1 MKRVLAIV
9 LGLVICAGAS
19 SMITGVRSSR
29 GSANI
34 NQATDA
40 AYRDGLFLGQFDA
53 NQGRTRHICVGRWST
68 ASDRNSFVAGYEAGF
83 AKSAEEE

>member
-1 MKRVLAIV
+1 MKRVFAIV

-19 SMITGVRSSR
+19 TMITSVRSNRWST
-29 GSANI
+29 AI

-53 NQGRTRHICVGRWST
+53 NRGRTRHVCVGRWST
-68 ASDRNSFVAGYEAGF
+68 ASDRNSFIAGYEAGYV
-83 AKSAEEE
+83 KSAEEE

>member
-1 MKRVLAIV
+1 MKRVFAIV

-19 SMITGVRSSR
+19 TVITGARSNR
-29 GSANI
+29 RSAEI

-53 NQGRTRHICVGRWST
+53 NRGRARHMCVGRWST
-68 ASDRNSFVAGYEAGF
+68 ASDRNSFIAGYDAGY
-83 AKSAEEE
+83 AKLLEEE

>member
-1 MKRVLAIV
+1 MKKVFAIV

-19 SMITGVRSSR
+19 TLITGVRSNR
-29 GSANI
+29 RSADI

-53 NQGRTRHICVGRWST
+53 NQGRTRHVCVGRWST
-68 ASDRNSFVAGYEAGF
+68 ASDRNSFIAGYEAGY
-83 AKSAEEE
+83 AKLAEGE